1 MLGLFFI
8 GIPITIALLYFL
20 LNNIDKGGENK

>member
-8 GIPITIALLYFL
+8 GIPVTITLLYFL

>member
-8 GIPITIALLYFL
+8 GVSVSIIVLYFL
-20 LNNIDKGGENK
+20 LTNIDKGGENK